1 LVAAQSHPVPF
12 LGCRPLHWAA
22 VSGHVDTVRTLFELG
37 GDVDA
42 KNENGQTPLQV
53 PLLPQ
58 PAAAIIRTLA
68 E

>member
-1 LVAAQSHPVPF
+1 M
-12 LGCRPLHWAA
+12 
-22 VSGHVDTVRTLFELG
+22 SGHVDTVRTLFELG